1 MGMTNG
7 QFKAFIRFLINALQ
21 DFHDEAD
28 KEEKEK
34 KFQQIVEA
42 LQAALED

>member
-7 QFKAFIRFLINALQ
+7 QFTAFIRFVINALK
-21 DFHDEAD
+21 DLHEEAD